1 MPYCPT
7 LALNRMGFP
16 EGFSCRHS
24 NPIRYIV
31 GEASH
36 PVNSA
41 TVARSPRESVEIHR
55 VYSVSY
61 IYLLY
66 IQSCNI
72 VSHANVKLT
81 SLSECSGLLTGKR
94 KVGGWASSTYRC
106 NFCCALSVSTYV
118 ERPRCKNYS
127 GNILSGDCPPP
138 LSPSLLTLSSV
149 AKYLARYF
157 GFQNA

>member
-1 MPYCPT
+1 MKVAYIFSTTNAHYILSNMIIPQ
-7 LALNRMGFP
+7 LEGGQHGFDVAGMFFFVALNRMGFP

-72 VSHANVKLT
+72 VSHCNGE
-81 SLSECSGLLTGKR
+81 LSRPGHTTEQ
-94 KVGGWASSTYRC
+94 V
-106 NFCCALSVSTYV
+106 V
-118 ERPRCKNYS
+118 E
-127 GNILSGDCPPP
+127 
-138 LSPSLLTLSSV
+138 
-149 AKYLARYF
+149 AKF
-157 GFQNA
+157 FQNQGLSKSR